1 MKVLTLPEEK
11 YFVAFVKLKIIFAKG
26 IVYFTAVT
34 PHQMSSLHKEC
45 QLFIHNQIF
54 DEE

>member
-1 MKVLTLPEEK
+1 VLTIPEEK
-11 YFVAFVKLKIIFAKG
+11 YFVAFVKLKIIFEKC
-26 IVYFTAVT
+26 IVYFTGVT
-34 PHQMSSLHKEC
+34 PHQMSSLYKGY